1 MSSERKDIDMANIAI
16 LTAGGIGSRTH
27 QDIPKQFLNVD
38 NKPII
43 ITFLAMEKVTFAFV
57 VITSPTPGLFTAGSI

>member
-1 MSSERKDIDMANIAI
+1 MNVAI

-27 QDIPKQFLNVD
+27 QDIPKQFLNVN

-43 ITFLAMEKVTFAFV
+43 IYTLEAFQNHPNIDEICV
-57 VITSPTPGLFTAGSI
+57 VILEGMGANSLGITQNNLI